1 MNRRD
6 LLKGASLTM
15 VAAMASRAS
24 FGATTSSP
32 KNIIVIGAGMAGLA
46 AARQLSGQGH
56 QVTILEGR
64 SRLGGRTWTSAAWA
78 DAPVDLGASWIH
90 EMDGNPLTPLAQKA
104 GAQLITTSYDSV
116 VDYDV
121 DGRPINSARK
131 QRLDELKG
139 EHEWAISQGQNAN
152 KDSSVRSTIEGQ
164 LDWSTLS
171 EDDKE
176 LLSFISNS
184 TVEQEYA
191 GSRNELSTYWF
202 DSMGGYAGEDAVF
215 ADGYR
220 TLINY
225 LASNL
230 NVQFNQTVKSINSS
244 TAKVSVTTNKG
255 SFTAD
260 RVIVTVPL
268 GVLKK
273 GVIKFTPALP
283 SKKTTA
289 IAKLGMGNF
298 NKCYLRFSSQFW
310 PQQDW
315 LEYIP
320 PLAEHGK
327 WSQWLNLGRL
337 TGQPILLGFNAGDF
351 GGEIEAWSDT
361 QIVASAMQRLR
372 QLFGNSIPEPIG
384 YQITRWSQGP
394 RSAMALSRS
403 SNWAPPRSCATTWR
417 RRLATACSSLAR
429 PPTSR
434 CSPRCTAPIYP
445 ASRPPRWPV
454 PDPAISSQALATH
467 GCVASA
473 RACSRNKNFCT
484 LPVEVLINGPN
495 TTLPGTLKRAM
506 CCSHQAIT

>member
-116 VDYDV
+116 VDYDL

-164 LDWSTLS
+164 LDWSSLS

-202 DSMGGYAGEDAVF
+202 DSMGGYDGEDAVF

-260 RVIVTVPL
+260 RVIVTVPM

-298 NKCYLRFSSQFW
+298 NKCYLRFPSQFW

-351 GGEIEAWSDT
+351 GGEIEAWSDA

-372 QLFGNSIPEPIG
+372 QLFGNGIPEPID
-384 YQITRWSQGP
+384 YQITRWSQDPFSYGAFSFFKLGSTP
-394 RSAMALSRS
+394 VMRDD
-403 SNWAPPRSCATTWR
+403 
-417 RRLATACSSLAR
+417 LA
-429 PPTSR
+429 
-434 CSPRCTAPIYP
+434 APIGNRLFF
-445 ASRPPRWPV
+445 AGE
-454 PDPAISSQALATH
+454 ATH
-467 GCVASA
+467 KQMFATVHGAYLSGIKA
-473 RACSRNKNFCT
+473 AT
-484 LPVEVLINGPN
+484 LAG
-495 TTLPGTLKRAM
+495 A
-506 CCSHQAIT
+506 